1 MTDAPPTI
9 ERPEWAKAATITKL
23 LGPSRSSLYE
33 AAAKGLIR
41 SSSVKGRG
49 KKRGSRFF
57 SYDSVKAW
65 IEANA
70 TGGESPQPEPQKEPA
85 AA

>member
-1 MTDAPPTI
+1 MSDPTTTT
-9 ERPEWAKAATITKL
+9 ERPEWCKASTITRL

-33 AAAKGLIR
+33 LAAKGLIR
-41 SSSVKGRG
+41 SSSVKARG

-65 IEANA
+65 IESGD
-70 TGGESPQPEPQKEPA
+70 TGGQEPTETSTTEA